1 MSLCENV
8 YSLLRQ
14 FPVERRYVLCDQL
27 RRAVVSV
34 PSNIAEGNGRG
45 SKTEYSRVL
54 AIARGSLFEVRT
66 QLELSERLGYV
77 TVSNAVWTEIENI
90 SKMLYGLIVKLRTGS
105 DNGPVCFPFPGG
117 RPLRPDGRGADRPV
131 PERLGRDGEQGDHP
145 GGQRGGRG
153 YAGTHAGVLP
163 ALGREPAGG
172 HAGALRPRLA

>member
-45 SKTEYSRVL
+45 SKTEYSRFL

-105 DNGPVCFPFPGG
+105 EN
-117 RPLRPDGRGADRPV
+117 R
-131 PERLGRDGEQGDHP
+131 
-145 GGQRGGRG
+145 
-153 YAGTHAGVLP
+153 
-163 ALGREPAGG
+163 
-172 HAGALRPRLA
+172 